1 MHEFIFKGF
10 LLRILQFSIGK
21 VILKNKFENRFS
33 KPTTGFRFSN
43 RKPDFRFRLTSLPEI
58 PQKTRIFSGY
68 VHKTAIYYMTHNKI
82 QKLIRL
88 PDDTIEHSGP
98 EGQSLAHVTLD

>member
-21 VILKNKFENRFS
+21 MILKTKFE
-33 KPTTGFRFSN
+33 TGFQN
-43 RKPDFRFRLTSLPEI
+43 RQPNFGFPTENRISGFRLTSLPEI
-58 PQKTRIFSGY
+58 PQKNQNFSGY
-68 VHKTAIYYMTHNKI
+68 VHITAIYYMTHNKI